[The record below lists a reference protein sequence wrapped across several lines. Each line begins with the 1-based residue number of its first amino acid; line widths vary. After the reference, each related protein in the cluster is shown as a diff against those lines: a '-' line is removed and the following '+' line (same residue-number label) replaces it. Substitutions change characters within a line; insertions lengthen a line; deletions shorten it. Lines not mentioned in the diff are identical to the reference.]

1 MKNLYLNCIIH
12 TIFFDIAA
20 FLCFVITTDC
30 YHTHLVAEYGVFFII
45 EWWIFFALLGFGK
58 MMKWQHIYLSLIVIA
73 FFIGKFF
80 IYAFAEAISV
90 AP

>member
-1 MKNLYLNCIIH
+1 MKNLYLNCIVH

-20 FLCFVITTDC
+20 FMCFEITTNC
-30 YHTHLVAEYGVFFII
+30 YHSRLFAEYGLFFFI
-45 EWWIFFALLGFGK
+45 EWLIFFALLGFGK
-58 MMKWQHIYLSLIVIA
+58 MMKWQHVYLSLLVIA

-80 IYAFAEAISV
+80 IYGFVEAISI